1 MKNNY
6 EKREKCV
13 CVWMTMKHIGTQSMQ
28 KKCTKER
35 EKKIKL
41 NKGDFLFELNSVN
54 GKHNK
59 T

>member
-28 KKCTKER
+28 KNVQKR
-35 EKKIKL
+35 EKK
-41 NKGDFLFELNSVN
+41 NKN
-54 GKHNK
+54 
-59 T
+59 